1 MLFLSK
7 LLKRVVQAHLQAHLD
22 GSSLLPGW
30 QSAYRRLHSTETA
43 VTKVFNDLLM
53 AVDRGQMSALCLL
66 DLPSAFDTVDHDLL
80 LQRLA
85 CQFGLC
91 GTVLQW
97 IQSCLSCRT
106 FRVVYGDVLAFIVH
120 VMCSVPQ
127 GSVLGP
133 LFFFILYMTDM
144 ELGHWV
150 TGSMGH
156 LGHLSV
162 RVTGSPSRHF
172 DPV

>member
-1 MLFLSK
+1 LLFLSK

-30 QSAYRRLHSTETA
+30 QSAYCRLHSTETA

-53 AVDRGQMSALCLL
+53 AVDRRQMSALCLL

-97 IQSCLSCRT
+97 IQSCLSGRT
-106 FRVVYGDVLAFIVH
+106 FSVVYGDVLAFIVH

-133 LFFFILYMTDM
+133 LFFFHPVHDRH
-144 ELGHWV
+144 G
-150 TGSMGH
+150 TGS
-156 LGHLSV
+156 LGY
-162 RVTGSPSRHF
+162 RVNGSFGSSFTSGSPGHHF